1 MKERKKR
8 GAREGTRRGRKTKTS
23 RGQREPIQHMA
34 IMAESCRDQKLGE
47 RKQTQGL
54 ERFRVGSR
62 GGLECGEEPG
72 LCNRYL
78 RCGKRL
84 TARLL

>member
-1 MKERKKR
+1 MKEGKKR

-47 RKQTQGL
+47 
-54 ERFRVGSR
+54 GSKLR
-62 GGLECGEEPG
+62 GWRDLG
-72 LCNRYL
+72 
-78 RCGKRL
+78 
-84 TARLL
+84 